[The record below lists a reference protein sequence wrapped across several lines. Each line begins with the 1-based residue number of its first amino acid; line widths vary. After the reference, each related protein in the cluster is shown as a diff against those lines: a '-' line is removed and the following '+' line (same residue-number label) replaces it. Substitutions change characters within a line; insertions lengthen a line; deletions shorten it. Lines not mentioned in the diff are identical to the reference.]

1 MNKTFTKTIIRK
13 AAAAVVSLG
22 LVAASFVTYIDE
34 TSARTYAAENTS
46 NQTQVPIIGLVDAN
60 NKSIAGSD
68 SFDYDNRSF
77 KILIPSGLKLKS
89 NADLARIQILANG
102 QDETY
107 KFEAPRY
114 LGVDASGNMIYLVK
128 LKDTKLESPTNTTKE
143 DYLFKL
149 RESTLYNVY
158 IPEGIFEYKNPV
170 RDYEGFTIS
179 FATMAVKEKASYPGI
194 IKSISPDKN
203 ETADSSKGRIEI
215 EFADDIEFAAGAQ
228 VVDSKLKNAG
238 EYIQLTS
245 APLKSN
251 PKVPQS
257 YYIEIPQK
265 PSDSIDNFNVYISG
279 SKLVIESQKGK
290 LKDFAKYTVR
300 LKDGLVRLKRSAH
313 NSSGIVNKSGNILGW
328 FTYSFETGG
337 MLKASYPFN
346 NQEGVEVEPTITLI
360 FKHQI
365 ERKDSTAKLSSI
377 ITLKEDDS
385 QKIEIADSDISLSS
399 NSIEIRIRDN
409 GTTKHRLRRNTLYT
423 LAVTEGSL
431 QFTDYKSYTNEQIK
445 ISFITRGEGENPSV
459 LGYSSKEY
467 QGYDDITSLQG
478 SRLQPDGSIYIHLD
492 RDVRKDKDY
501 SKYASQIKLWRVAK
515 ADEKAYDS
523 DGILRDKRFEYALSG
538 NQMNGTAGMLE
549 EIPIESIKVGQESG
563 YPNIIKITPKSLSA
577 HGKNDI
583 LTPLHMYKIAIP
595 QDAVEDTNGYNLKAD
610 ISEYIWTGPLEDRTQ
625 KDLKWDVS
633 GITASEIAAVEN
645 APYKSYRL
653 YGTPAYS
660 PKGPIVLYIDGKV
673 HVDQSEY
680 ELLGSNTAIR
690 YKSLENIGIAG
701 TYSNTENLRVERVKV
716 EYETKN
722 EGEVTK
728 LSIYPSSMLL
738 NGKGYV
744 LSVPRGVFISPTGQ
758 KLERLE
764 VGFTVGG
771 DKTREKGIY
780 GISPSSIDLYDILSG
795 AAEFNISGY
804 NFHEDIEYIEL
815 TKPGVKL
822 RIGPSD
828 IEFRSVESIRFKMT
842 EAARATVAADPSKYK
857 GDYGISIKFKNE
869 NNPTVLNNSAGQG
882 LSITASSWMKVIRT
896 YPSVY
901 GFFDEKSL
909 GHTLQD
915 ATTKGKS
922 FIRLEFNE
930 ALGDVE
936 LSDNWAEKLLAS
948 SMKAT
953 GSQVNLLDD
962 EFISAISSMGADEKR
977 QAREK
982 YIFVEDKEGKKSTL
996 YIPVKDLMPNT
1007 EYQFTLAKGVVTNA
1021 AEPNEVYTWTWKSQ
1035 GEPAVSGVQTGTV
1048 EEGYG
1053 SGEYIII
1060 NGSFGSS
1067 PSVYFE
1073 RGSKSE
1079 KAPSVDVSSDG
1090 KSLKV
1095 TLPKNGDRLK
1105 PGVYDI
1111 RVSYDSN
1118 HETLLPLALTI
1129 AKSTALRVNPQEVTV
1144 SKDSKGDIIQSTVK
1158 SESKVVLKPKN
1169 SSGSSLKLDMDKL
1182 LGNPGAM
1189 SKVEFDGDKGDSLS
1203 KLEVKMPGIEAA
1215 ISGCTLA
1222 GDSDD
1227 YDTYIALGEA
1237 EAVLADAVKSKLYHK
1252 TTKSA
1257 FVQIRPQGIIIS
1269 SVELTLPYSGSYG
1282 TNLEILRYDFDT
1294 RQLEKINS
1302 FNVNKSSS
1310 TVWLKS
1316 YKPGI
1321 FVVVEK

>member
-22 LVAASFVTYIDE
+22 LAAVSFVTYIDE
-34 TSARTYAAENTS
+34 TSAITYAAENSS
-46 NQTQVPIIGLVDAN
+46 NQVQFPTIGLMDAN

-107 KFEAPRY
+107 KFEAARY

-228 VVDSKLKNAG
+228 VADSKLKNAG

-251 PKVPQS
+251 EQVPQS

-279 SKLVIESQKGK
+279 SKLVIESQKGQ

-360 FKHQI
+360 FKHPI

-423 LAVTEGSL
+423 LEVTADSL
-431 QFTDYKSYTNEQIK
+431 QFTDCKSYKNEQIK
-445 ISFITRGEGENPSV
+445 LSFITRGEGENPSV
-459 LGYSSKEY
+459 LGYSSSAN
-467 QGYDDITSLQG
+467 QGYDDLTSLAG

-563 YPNIIKITPKSLSA
+563 YSNIIKITPKSLSA

-610 ISEYIWTGPLEDRTQ
+610 ISEYIWTGPLENKTQ

-645 APYKSYRL
+645 APYKLYRL

-660 PKGPIVLYIDGKV
+660 PYSDKRGKGPIVLYIDGKV

-728 LSIYPSSMLL
+728 LSIYPSSTLL

-828 IEFRSVESIRFKMT
+828 IEFRSVESIRFKVT
-842 EAARATVAADPSKYK
+842 GEVRNVLATNPSKYK

-882 LSITASSWMKVIRT
+882 LSITV
-896 YPSVY
+896 PS
-901 GFFDEKSL
+901 
-909 GHTLQD
+909 
-915 ATTKGKS
+915 
-922 FIRLEFNE
+922 
-930 ALGDVE
+930 
-936 LSDNWAEKLLAS
+936 
-948 SMKAT
+948 
-953 GSQVNLLDD
+953 
-962 EFISAISSMGADEKR
+962 
-977 QAREK
+977 
-982 YIFVEDKEGKKSTL
+982 
-996 YIPVKDLMPNT
+996 
-1007 EYQFTLAKGVVTNA
+1007 
-1021 AEPNEVYTWTWKSQ
+1021 KSQ
-1035 GEPAVSGVQTGTV
+1035 GEPAVGGVQNGTV

-1182 LGNPGAM
+1182 LGNPGAV

-1257 FVQIRPQGIIIS
+1257 FVQIRPQGISIS
-1269 SVELTLPYSGSYG
+1269 SVELTLPYHGSYG